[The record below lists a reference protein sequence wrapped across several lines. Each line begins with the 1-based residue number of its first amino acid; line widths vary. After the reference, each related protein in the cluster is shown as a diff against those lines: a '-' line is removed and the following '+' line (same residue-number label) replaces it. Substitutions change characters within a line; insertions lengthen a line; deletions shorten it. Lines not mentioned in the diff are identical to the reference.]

1 MATIKVKRT
10 LTSNPPAGL
19 TFGELAFVQ
28 GITSFYVT
36 NNVGT
41 SVRIGAE
48 VDTNI
53 NLGTSDNKIP
63 TQNAVKQYVDT
74 AVSASG
80 TNQFNQIGVVGQ
92 PGLTADSSSDI
103 LTFAAGTGI
112 TLTTNAGTDTLTI
125 GNTGVVSILGTTN
138 EIEVSGTGTVT
149 VGLPNDVTVS
159 NNLNVGNNLTV
170 TGNLTINGTTTTV
183 NSDVT
188 TVDDPIMLL
197 GTSGGV
203 PITVTDGGKDRGIAF
218 TYFDGSVGRTGFMG
232 FDASASKFTFVPVAT
247 IVSDT
252 VTSGNAG
259 DAQFKSLY
267 LTTDGTNIGGLTLAA
282 LTGSRTYTLPN
293 VSGTIITTGDS
304 QTVTSTMIADGTIV
318 NDDINAA
325 AGIVDTKLAQIA
337 TLNKVALTALD
348 INGATDIGSALT
360 DTDLFIVDDG
370 ATETNRKAT
379 ASKISDYI
387 FAKITG
393 GDITI
398 ASNGVAT
405 IAANS
410 VALGTDTTG
419 NYAADVSVS
428 GIGLTVTGSA
438 GEGTSYVITSGAT
451 SANSVSQIVAR
462 DASGNFSA
470 GTITATLT
478 GNALTASTL
487 QTART
492 IGLTGDV
499 SGSVSFNGSADVN
512 ITATIAANSVA
523 LGTDT
528 TGNYVAT
535 VATTSAGLVITNSGT
550 ETAGVGINLQ
560 KVNTGIDFG
569 TFAFTANEFTN
580 NGSGTV
586 AIGVVDG
593 GSY

>member
-1 MATIKVKRT
+1 MATIRIKRGGGT
-10 LTSNPPAGL
+10 PAGL
-19 TFGELAFVQ
+19 TFGEPAYDTTNSKLFV
-28 GITSFYVT
+28 GLTS
-36 NNVGT
+36 G
-41 SVRIGAE
+41 SVWVGAE
-48 VDTNI
+48 VDNADLSTNSQI
-53 NLGTSDNKIP
+53 KIP
-63 TQNAVKQYVDT
+63 TQYAVKQYVDGFVGGG
-74 AVSASG
+74 AV
-80 TNQFNQIGVVGQ
+80 TTLN
-92 PGLTADSSSDI
+92 GLTGAVFI
-103 LTFAAGTGI
+103 GAGTGI
-112 TLTTNAGTDTLTI
+112 SIAAAGKGITLT
-125 GNTGVVSILGTTN
+125 NTGVQSISGTTN
-138 EIEVSGTGTVT
+138 QITASGSTGAVTLSLPSAITAPGSLTVTTDLTVSG
-149 VGLPNDVTVS
+149 
-159 NNLNVGNNLTV
+159 NLTV
-170 TGNLTINGTTTTV
+170 NGTTTTV
-183 NSDVT
+183 NSDVAT
-188 TVDDPIMLL
+188 IDDPMIML

-203 PITVTDGGKDRGIAF
+203 PITVTDGGKDRGVAF
-218 TYFDGSVGRTGFMG
+218 TYFSGSGATGFFG
-232 FDASASKFTFVPVAT
+232 YDASATKFTFVPSAT
-247 IVSDT
+247 IVGDI
-252 VTSGNAG
+252 VTAGNPG
-259 DAQFKSLY
+259 DAQFKSLF
-267 LTTDGTNIGGLTLAA
+267 LTTDGTNIGGLTLATLSA
-282 LTGSRTYTLPN
+282 SRTYTLPN

-304 QTVTSTMIADGTIV
+304 QTVTSTMIADGTII

-325 AGIVDTKLAQIA
+325 AGIVDTKLATIA
-337 TLNKVALTALD
+337 TINKVALTALD

-360 DTDLFIVDDG
+360 DADLFIIDDG

-379 ASKISDYI
+379 ASRISDYI

-438 GEGTSYVITSGAT
+438 GEGTSFVVVSGAT
-451 SANSVSQIVAR
+451 SNNVSSQTVAR

-569 TFAFTANEFTN
+569 TFAFTTNEFTN

>member
-1 MATIKVKRT
+1 MATIKIKRGGGT
-10 LTSNPPAGL
+10 PAGL
-19 TFGELAFVQ
+19 TFGEPAYDTTNSKLFV
-28 GITSFYVT
+28 GLTS
-36 NNVGT
+36 G
-41 SVRIGAE
+41 SVWVGAE
-48 VDTNI
+48 VDNADLSTNSQI
-53 NLGTSDNKIP
+53 KIP
-63 TQNAVKQYVDT
+63 TQYAVKQYVDGFVGGG
-74 AVSASG
+74 AV
-80 TNQFNQIGVVGQ
+80 TTLN
-92 PGLTADSSSDI
+92 GLTGAVFI
-103 LTFAAGTGI
+103 GAGTGI
-112 TLTTNAGTDTLTI
+112 SIAAAGKGITLT
-125 GNTGVVSILGTTN
+125 NTGVQSISGTANQITASGSTGAVTLSLPSA
-138 EIEVSGTGTVT
+138 ITAPGSLTVTTDLTVSG
-149 VGLPNDVTVS
+149 
-159 NNLNVGNNLTV
+159 NLTV
-170 TGNLTINGTTTTV
+170 NGTTTTV

-188 TVDDPIMLL
+188 TIDDPMIML

-203 PITVTDGGKDRGIAF
+203 PITVTDGGKDRGVAF
-218 TYFDGSVGRTGFMG
+218 TYFSGSGATGFFG
-232 FDASASKFTFVPVAT
+232 YDASATKFTFVPSAT
-247 IVSDT
+247 IVGDI
-252 VTSGNAG
+252 VTAGNPG
-259 DAQFKSLY
+259 DAQFKSLF
-267 LTTDGTNIGGLTLAA
+267 LTTDGTNIGGLTLATLSA
-282 LTGSRTYTLPN
+282 SRTYTLPN

-318 NDDINAA
+318 NDDINAS
-325 AGIVDTKLAQIA
+325 AGIVDTKLGTISTA
-337 TLNKVALTALD
+337 NKVSLSAID
-348 INGATDIGSALT
+348 IDGGTDIGAALVS
-360 DTDLFIVDDG
+360 TDLFIVDDG
-370 ATETNRKAT
+370 ANGTNRKA
-379 ASKISDYI
+379 AISKITDYTFGLI
-387 FAKITG
+387 S

-398 ASNGVAT
+398 NSSGVAT

-428 GIGLTVTGSA
+428 GIGLTISGAA

-478 GNALTASTL
+478 GNASTASTL

-535 VATTSAGLVITNSGT
+535 LSTTSSGLTLANSGT
-550 ETAGVGINLQ
+550 ETAAVTVNFTKI
-560 KVNTGIDFG
+560 NTGIDFG
-569 TFAFTANEFTN
+569 TFAFTTNEFTN

>member
-1 MATIKVKRT
+1 MATIKIKRGGGT
-10 LTSNPPAGL
+10 PAGL
-19 TFGELAFVQ
+19 TFGEPAYDTTNSKLFV
-28 GITSFYVT
+28 GLTS
-36 NNVGT
+36 G
-41 SVRIGAE
+41 SVWVGAE
-48 VDTNI
+48 VDNGDLTTNSQI
-53 NLGTSDNKIP
+53 KIP
-63 TQNAVKQYVDT
+63 TQYAVKQYVDGFVGGG
-74 AVSASG
+74 AV
-80 TNQFNQIGVVGQ
+80 TTLN
-92 PGLTADSSSDI
+92 GLTGAVFI
-103 LTFAAGTGI
+103 GAGTGI
-112 TLTTNAGTDTLTI
+112 SISAAGKGITLT
-125 GNTGVVSILGTTN
+125 NTGVQSISGTTN
-138 EIEVSGTGTVT
+138 QITASGSTGAVTLSLPSAITAPGSLTVTTDLTVSG
-149 VGLPNDVTVS
+149 
-159 NNLNVGNNLTV
+159 NLTV
-170 TGNLTINGTTTTV
+170 NGTTTTV
-183 NSDVT
+183 NSDVAT
-188 TVDDPIMLL
+188 IDDPMIML

-203 PITVTDGGKDRGIAF
+203 PITVTDGGKDRGVAF
-218 TYFDGSVGRTGFMG
+218 TYFSGSGATGFFG
-232 FDASASKFTFVPVAT
+232 YDASATKFTFVPSAT
-247 IVSDT
+247 IVGDI
-252 VTSGNAG
+252 VTAGNPG
-259 DAQFKSLY
+259 DAQFKSLF
-267 LTTDGTNIGGLTLAA
+267 LTTDGTNIGGLTLATLSA
-282 LTGSRTYTLPN
+282 SRTYTLPN

-304 QTVTSTMIADGTIV
+304 QTVTSTMIADGTII

-325 AGIVDTKLAQIA
+325 AGIVDTKLATIA

-560 KVNTGIDFG
+560 KVNSGIDFG

>member
-1 MATIKVKRT
+1 MATIKIKRGGGT
-10 LTSNPPAGL
+10 PAGL
-19 TFGELAFVQ
+19 TFGEPAYDTTNSKLFV
-28 GITSFYVT
+28 GLTS
-36 NNVGT
+36 G
-41 SVRIGAE
+41 SVWVGAE
-48 VDTNI
+48 VDNADLSTNSQI
-53 NLGTSDNKIP
+53 KIP
-63 TQNAVKQYVDT
+63 TQYAVKQYVDGFVGGG
-74 AVSASG
+74 AV
-80 TNQFNQIGVVGQ
+80 TTLN
-92 PGLTADSSSDI
+92 GLTGAVFI
-103 LTFAAGTGI
+103 GAGTGI
-112 TLTTNAGTDTLTI
+112 SIAAAGKGITLT
-125 GNTGVVSILGTTN
+125 NTGVQSISGTTN
-138 EIEVSGTGTVT
+138 QITASGSTGAVTLSLPSAITAPGSLTVTTDLTVSG
-149 VGLPNDVTVS
+149 
-159 NNLNVGNNLTV
+159 NLTV
-170 TGNLTINGTTTTV
+170 NGTTTTV
-183 NSDVT
+183 NSDVAT
-188 TVDDPIMLL
+188 IDDPMILL

-203 PITVTDGGKDRGIAF
+203 PITVTDGGKDRGVAF
-218 TYFDGSVGRTGFMG
+218 TYFNGSGATGFFG
-232 FDASASKFTFVPVAT
+232 YDASATKFTFVPSAT
-247 IVSDT
+247 IVGDI
-252 VTSGNAG
+252 VTAGNPG
-259 DAQFKSLY
+259 DAQFKSLF
-267 LTTDGTNIGGLTLAA
+267 LTTDGTNIGGLTLATLSA
-282 LTGSRTYTLPN
+282 SRTYTLPN

-318 NDDINAA
+318 NDDINAS
-325 AGIVDTKLAQIA
+325 AGIVDTKLGTISTA
-337 TLNKVALTALD
+337 NKVSLSALD
-348 INGATDIGSALT
+348 IDGGTDIGAALVS
-360 DTDLFIVDDG
+360 TDLFIVDDG
-370 ATETNRKAT
+370 ANGTNRKAAT
-379 ASKISDYI
+379 SRITDYTFGLIS
-387 FAKITG
+387 

-398 ASNGVAT
+398 NSSGVAT

-428 GIGLTVTGSA
+428 GIGLTISGAA

-478 GNALTASTL
+478 GNASTASTL

-535 VATTSAGLVITNSGT
+535 LSTTSSGLTLANSGT
-550 ETAGVGINLQ
+550 ETAAVTVNFTKI
-560 KVNTGIDFG
+560 NTGIDFG
-569 TFAFTANEFTN
+569 TFAFTTNEFTN